1 MAYEHILYEVAD
13 GRARITLNRPKR
25 RNALCPP
32 LLDELEQA
40 LWDADDDKRVH
51 CVILR
56 GAGPAFCAGYDLS
69 GFGQAPRSGARSE
82 ATRGMASG
90 EASGVPGG
98 PKDDGVPRRGMRT
111 IDDDIWSLE
120 RNNRRIRALWE
131 IHKPAIAQVHGHCL
145 AGGTDL
151 ALACDIVIAA
161 DDANIG
167 FPPARNLGALPNNL
181 WVYHCGPQW
190 SKRLLLTGD
199 TVSGADAAKIGLVM
213 KAVPG
218 DWLEREVEGLA
229 DRMALIDPDLLAAN
243 KRIVN
248 LSMELMG
255 AQVLQRLA
263 AENDARGHLAPAT
276 REYHKAVKEKGLAGA
291 FRERDARFG
300 DGRARVEGPER
311 RDADGR
317 LLPAEEE

>member
-1 MAYEHILYEVAD
+1 MPYQHILYEVAD
-13 GRARITLNRPKR
+13 GRARITLNRPQS

-56 GAGPAFCAGYDLS
+56 GAGKAFCAGYDLS
-69 GFGQAPRSGARSE
+69 GFGRELREG
-82 ATRGMASG
+82 
-90 EASGVPGG
+90 
-98 PKDDGVPRRGMRT
+98 RRGMRT

-120 RNNRRIRALWE
+120 KSNRRIRALWE
-131 IHKPAIAQVHGHCL
+131 MHKPSIAQVHGHCL

-151 ALACDIVIAA
+151 ALACDLVIAA
-161 DDANIG
+161 EDANIG

-190 SKRLLLTGD
+190 AKRLTLTGD
-199 TVSGADAAKIGLVM
+199 SVSGADAQKIGLVL
-213 KAVPG
+213 KAVPAEL
-218 DWLEREVEGLA
+218 LEREVEGLA
-229 DRMALIDPDLLAAN
+229 DRLALIDPDLLAAN

-248 LSMELMG
+248 LAMELMG
-255 AQVLQRLA
+255 AQTLQRLA

-276 REYHKAVKEKGLAGA
+276 KEYFRAVKEKGLAGA
-291 FRERDARFG
+291 FRERDAKFG
-300 DGRARVEGPER
+300 DGRARVDGPEL
-311 RDADGR
+311 RDERGH
-317 LLPAEEE
+317 LLPVEKR